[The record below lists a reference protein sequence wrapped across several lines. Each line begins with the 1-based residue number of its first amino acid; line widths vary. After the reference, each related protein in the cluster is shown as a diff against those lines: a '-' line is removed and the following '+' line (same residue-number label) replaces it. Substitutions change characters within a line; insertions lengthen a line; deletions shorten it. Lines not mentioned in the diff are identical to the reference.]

1 MAEIKMLKY
10 IVMLLMVAQVSMAE
24 DAIEQSGYLAKAK
37 QVGEHVWIGP
47 QPTKQ
52 DFDELAADEIGAVIN
67 NRTEAETKQL
77 DFNETEQASKYN
89 MTYDLLQIGEGH
101 AYSPAKLTEFNALMT
116 ANAGKN
122 VLLHCRSG
130 NRSTQLYTAWLIK
143 YQGKSEAEALE
154 AVGSEETELNDSV
167 NTLLGRPILK

>member
-1 MAEIKMLKY
+1 MLKY
-10 IVMLLMVAQVSMAE
+10 IVMLLMVTQVSMAE
-24 DAIEQSGYLAKAK
+24 DATEQTGYLAKAK

-52 DFDELAADEIGAVIN
+52 DFDELAADEFGAVIN

-77 DFNETEQASKYN
+77 DFNETEQASQYS

-143 YQGKSEAEALE
+143 YQGKSEAEALA

-167 NTLLGRPILK
+167 KALLDR